1 MIVLKEVTIN
11 SQKHK
16 FDTEVFSSFDPPVLF
31 LISIVSVALF
41 IQFWGDRFTFFFFNL
56 SHVLPRWTLES
67 Y

>member
-11 SQKHK
+11 SQKRK
-16 FDTEVFSSFDPPVLF
+16 FDTEVFSSFDPSVLF
-31 LISIVSVALF
+31 LISILSVTLF
-41 IQFWGDRFTFFFFNL
+41 IQFGGDRYTFFFNL